1 MVALAL
7 AGYRAPER
15 LVMYAKSTRLGKT
28 FPPVGI
34 VLAMLAVGA
43 GSAYSQVQV
52 ALSPG
57 KSAALSPVSA
67 AEQSESSPD
76 GVIQGPV
83 LGYFFDPSRG
93 SLHPI
98 RGIPGSSYVAD
109 PMPLGFSVKIA
120 AVSPLHNYMLA
131 VDNVSGEV
139 KVVDVTVV
147 PPAAIPIPGA
157 GRADRIVLSPRGDA
171 AALYDRAQRT
181 IQFVSGLPAN
191 PSVEGS
197 VDLSSLDGVITAI
210 AISDDGEVGLVAT
223 SGRNS
228 GSVYVLK
235 TGQDPRP
242 IVSVGRVLALAFVE
256 RSHDAVI
263 ADYDKNEV
271 LLVQQVDGSAQP
283 VPLAS
288 GNDGIVHPNAII
300 ATADGRR
307 ALVASSDSR
316 RVAFVPLSGGPTEFV
331 SCRCEPT
338 TLARL
343 NGNSMFQ
350 LTTASGQPLFV
361 LDASRAEA
369 RILFVPPHQ
378 PAEPSRSPAPRRA
391 PRAARTA
398 R

>member
-1 MVALAL
+1 
-7 AGYRAPER
+7 
-15 LVMYAKSTRLGKT
+15 
-28 FPPVGI
+28 
-34 VLAMLAVGA
+34 MLAVGA

-57 KSAALSPVSA
+57 KGAALNRVAAAGQSA
-67 AEQSESSPD
+67 SSPD

-83 LGYFFDPSRG
+83 LGYTFDPSRG

-98 RGIPGSSYVAD
+98 RGIPGASYVAD
-109 PMPLGFSVKIA
+109 PMPLGFSVKVA
-120 AVSPLHNYMLA
+120 AVSPLHNYVLA

-139 KVVDVTVV
+139 KVLDVTLV
-147 PPAAIPIPGA
+147 PPAAIPVPGA
-157 GRADRIVLSPRGDA
+157 GGADRIALSPRGDA
-171 AALYDRAQRT
+171 AALCDRAQRT

-197 VDLSSLDGVITAI
+197 VDLSSLDGVITAF

-223 SGRNS
+223 SHRNG
-228 GSVYVLK
+228 GSVHVLK
-235 TGQDPRP
+235 DGQDPRA

-271 LLVQQVDGSAQP
+271 LLVQQADGSAQP

-288 GNDGIVHPNAII
+288 ENDGVVRPNAIV
-300 ATADGRR
+300 AMADGRR
-307 ALVASSDSR
+307 ALVASSDSG

-331 SCRCEPT
+331 SCSCKPT

-350 LTTASGQPLFV
+350 LTAASGQPLFV

>member
-1 MVALAL
+1 
-7 AGYRAPER
+7 
-15 LVMYAKSTRLGKT
+15 MYTRSTRRGETLL
-28 FPPVGI
+28 PVGI
-34 VLAMLAVGA
+34 ALAMLAGGA

-57 KSAALSPVSA
+57 KTTAPNPISAAGEA
-67 AEQSESSPD
+67 ATSPD
-76 GVIQGPV
+76 GPIQGPV
-83 LGYFFDPSRG
+83 LGYTFDPSRG
-93 SLHPI
+93 ALHPI
-98 RGIPGSSYVAD
+98 RGILGSSYVAD
-109 PMPLGFSVKIA
+109 PMSLGFSVRIA
-120 AVSPLHNYMLA
+120 AVSPLHNYVLA

-147 PPAAIPIPGA
+147 PPAVIPVPGA
-157 GRADRIVLSPRGDA
+157 GGADRIVLSPRGSA
-171 AALYDRAQRT
+171 AALYDRGHRT

-197 VDLSSLDGVITAI
+197 VDLTSLEGVITAF
-210 AISDDGEVGLVAT
+210 AISDDGEVSLVAT
-223 SGRNS
+223 STRGG

-242 IVSVGRVLALAFVE
+242 IVAVGRALALAFVQ

-288 GNDGIVHPNAII
+288 ESDGIVHPNAII

-331 SCRCEPT
+331 SCGCKPT

-350 LTTASGQPLFV
+350 LTTESGQPLFV

-369 RILFVPPHQ
+369 RILFVPLNQ
-378 PAEPSRSPAPRRA
+378 PSEPLRSPVPRRA
-391 PRAARTA
+391 PGTTRTA

>member
-1 MVALAL
+1 MN
-7 AGYRAPER
+7 AG
-15 LVMYAKSTRLGKT
+15 STRRGNTLL
-28 FPPVGI
+28 PVGI

-57 KSAALSPVSA
+57 KSAALSAISA
-67 AEQSESSPD
+67 AEQSASSSGGP
-76 GVIQGPV
+76 IQGPG
-83 LGYFFDPSRG
+83 LGYTFDPSRG

-98 RGIPGSSYVAD
+98 RGIPGASYVAD
-109 PMPLGFSVKIA
+109 PMPLGFSVKVA
-120 AVSPLHNYMLA
+120 AVSPLHNYVLA

-139 KVVDVTVV
+139 KVLDVTVI
-147 PPAAIPIPGA
+147 PPAAIMVPGA
-157 GRADRIVLSPRGDA
+157 GGADRIVLSPRGDA

-197 VDLSSLDGVITAI
+197 VDLSSLDGVITAF
-210 AISDDGEVGLVAT
+210 AISDDGEVSLVAT

-228 GSVYVLK
+228 GSVYALK
-235 TGQDPRP
+235 TGQGPRT

-288 GNDGIVHPNAII
+288 GNDGVVHPNAII
-300 ATADGRR
+300 VTADGRR

-331 SCRCEPT
+331 SCRCKPT

-350 LTTASGQPLFV
+350 LTAASGQPLYM
-361 LDASRAEA
+361 LDASRSEA
-369 RILFVPPHQ
+369 GILFVPPNQ

-391 PRAARTA
+391 PGATRTA